1 MRTNILVNVSKIIIP
16 FIQVFAVYVMLFG
29 HLSPGGGFSG
39 GSILG
44 ASFILYRYIYGN
56 EAANRRFPYPKLKW
70 IASISLMLYGLI
82 KGTVFVL
89 SFYHLEI
96 FGFLKGVPGTMLSGG
111 FILPLN
117 ILVGII
123 VGITFYLM
131 VVLFEE
137 GELDENTHG

>member
-1 MRTNILVNVSKIIIP
+1 MRTSILVNVCKMVIP

-29 HLSPGGGFSG
+29 HISPGGGFSG

-44 ASFILYRYIYGN
+44 ASFIMYRYVYGR
-56 EAANRRFPYPKLKW
+56 EAANQRFPYSVLKV
-70 IASISLMLYGLI
+70 IASLSLVCYGAI

-89 SFYHLEI
+89 DFYHLEI
-96 FGFLKGVPGTMLSGG
+96 FEVLKGTPGSMLSGG

-123 VGITFYLM
+123 VSITFYLM
-131 VVLFEE
+131 VILFEE
-137 GELDENTHG
+137 GELDESTNR

>member
-29 HLSPGGGFSG
+29 HISPGGGFSG

-44 ASFILYRYIYGN
+44 ASFILYRYVYGR
-56 EAANRRFPYPKLKW
+56 EAANQRLPYPLLKV
-70 IASISLMLYGLI
+70 IASLSLMCYGAI
-82 KGTVFVL
+82 KGTVFILDFYDIELFSVL
-89 SFYHLEI
+89 R
-96 FGFLKGVPGTMLSGG
+96 GTPGSMLSGG

-131 VVLFEE
+131 VILFEE
-137 GELDENTHG
+137 GELDETASR

>member
-56 EAANRRFPYPKLKW
+56 EAANRRLPYPTLKW

-82 KGTVFVL
+82 KGSVFVL

-96 FGFLKGVPGTMLSGG
+96 FGVLKGVPGTMLSGG